1 MYSKIWEIVPSQGKA
16 LAILFLSFLVR
27 TWLFFRIFL
36 GQCGSAMLHRS
47 GSFGVEAADT
57 VRTILF
63 VLFFLRFWVE
73 AADTVRITFLVG
85 GGGVEA
91 ADAVRTAPLKK
102 CGSTIPTQ
110 P

>member
-63 VLFFLRFWVE
+63 VLFF
-73 AADTVRITFLVG
+73 AFLGGGRGYRPYHLFGWGRG
-85 GGGVEA
+85 GGG
-91 ADAVRTAPLKK
+91 
-102 CGSTIPTQ
+102 CGCRPYR
-110 P
+110 PP